1 MKTLSELSNEILE
14 KLRGNRSFKVSRCPT
29 AFHEHRGEST
39 GKWQKNA
46 KPEHPNNC
54 CCEDVVYTG
63 EFAIETTF
71 NLASIIIAHTYTKC
85 WKWEYHLGRWMFD
98 PKVTAQ
104 HGDYLEYRQVERNWP
119 ADEIRKLLAQASSRE
134 AEMLANLQ
142 GTDLARNYNK
152 GHINI
157 RGVPFPTNRVRKA
170 LMYQTN
176 QKFDATVITHGPKV
190 PEHDK
195 EGCSLLILAGGL
207 HTIIVSSQSY
217 RESKE
222 HIGMTSIGY
231 NAFE

>member
-1 MKTLSELSNEILE
+1 MTDTILE
-14 KLRGNRSFKVSRCPT
+14 RLRDNRSFKVSRCPT
-29 AFHEHRGEST
+29 AFHEHRGEPT
-39 GKWQKNA
+39 GKWQKNT
-46 KPEHPNNC
+46 KPEHPDNC

-71 NLASIIIAHTYTKC
+71 NLATIIIANTYTKC
-85 WKWEYHLGRWMFD
+85 WKWEYHQARWMFD
-98 PKVTAQ
+98 PKVIGQ
-104 HGDYLEYRQVERNWP
+104 HGEYLEYRQVERNWP
-119 ADEIRKLLAQASSRE
+119 ADEIRKLLGQASARE
-134 AEMLANLQ
+134 AEMLAKLQ
-142 GTDLARNYNK
+142 GTDLERNYNK

-195 EGCSLLILAGGL
+195 EGCSLLILVGGQ

-217 RESKE
+217 QESQE
-222 HIGMTSIGY
+222 LVGMTSIGY

>member
-29 AFHEHRGEST
+29 AFHEHRGEPT
-39 GKWQKNA
+39 RDWQKNA

-71 NLASIIIAHTYTKC
+71 NLASIIIAHTYTNC
-85 WKWEYHLGRWMFD
+85 WKWEYHIGKWMFD

-104 HGDYLEYRQVERNWP
+104 HGGYLEYRQVERNWP
-119 ADEIRKLLAQASSRE
+119 ADEIRKLLGQASSRE

-195 EGCSLLILAGGL
+195 EGCSLLMLRGGL
-207 HTIIVSSQSY
+207 LTIIVSSQSY

>member
-1 MKTLSELSNEILE
+1 VKDEILDEVLE

-29 AFHEHRGEST
+29 AFHEHRGEPT
-39 GKWQKNA
+39 GKWQRNT

-71 NLASIIIAHTYTKC
+71 DLSTIIIANTYTKC
-85 WKWEYHLGRWMFD
+85 WKWEYHQARWMFD
-98 PKVTAQ
+98 PEVLAQ
-104 HGDYLEYRQVERNWP
+104 HGTTLEYRQVERNWP
-119 ADEIRKLLAQASSRE
+119 ADEIRKLLGQASARE
-134 AEMLANLQ
+134 AEMLAKMQ
-142 GTDLARNYNK
+142 GTELAQKYNK

-176 QKFDATVITHGPKV
+176 QQFDATVITYGPDV
-190 PEHDK
+190 EEYNREH
-195 EGCSLLILAGGL
+195 CSLLILIGGK
-207 HTIIVSSQSY
+207 HTIIVQSQNY
-217 RESKE
+217 QEAKK